1 MKQSNSNYY
10 EILEIPRN
18 ASEEQINRAF
28 REKAKTWHPDK
39 NPNNPDAS
47 RHFKMA
53 TQAYQTLMD
62 PARRA
67 KYNATL
73 PTQLP
78 TSASLHDIVY
88 LWKTTGE
95 IYFQQ
100 SERFTP
106 AIDAL
111 RESVPIVLEDEAM
124 LIIGVE
130 PRKTNLIGYLQA
142 NITHN
147 HIRRILNELTGKPLD
162 FRLISGTSLEDW
174 KLIKE
179 GETIFQQKQDEGN
192 TAITTEQKVGKAPLQ
207 GHVIDTTV
215 PEEQWS
221 EVMETLVKA
230 WGGMESRSFPQ
241 SRARYLLELLPLL
254 ARAEDASRIAEIPDD
269 LLQRYLA
276 RAIDRLASLSNIDS
290 GIVALEYL
298 RLRNNDKS
306 TGGLS

>member
-1 MKQSNSNYY
+1 MKQSNYY
-10 EILEIPRN
+10 EILEIPRD
-18 ASEEQINRAF
+18 AGEEQINRAF

-73 PTQLP
+73 PEQLP
-78 TSASLHDIVY
+78 TSASLRDIVS

-111 RESVPIVLEDEAM
+111 RESIPIVLEDEAM
-124 LIIGVE
+124 LVLGVE
-130 PRKTNLIGYLQA
+130 PRKANLIGYLQS

-147 HIRRILNELTGKPLD
+147 HVRRILKELTGKTLD
-162 FRLISGTSLEDW
+162 FRLISGTTLDDW

-179 GETIFQQKQDEGN
+179 GEAILLRKQTEGQ
-192 TAITTEQKVGKAPLQ
+192 TAFVTEHHRATRKAAP
-207 GHVIDTTV
+207 GSEIDSSV

-221 EVMETLVKA
+221 EVMDTLVKS
-230 WGGMESRSFPQ
+230 WGSMDNRSFPQ
-241 SRARYLLELLPLL
+241 SRARFLFDQLPLL
-254 ARAEDASRIAEIPDD
+254 SRAEDASRTAGIADD
-269 LLQRYLA
+269 QLQRYLA
-276 RAIDRLASLSNIDS
+276 RAIDRVASLANIDS

-298 RLRNNDKS
+298 RLRDNDKS
-306 TGGLS
+306 TGGLL